1 VNEIERLYL
10 PFSQSFNKEQK
21 LTNYSIKPQ
30 LTFFTRFLHNAY
42 PLLHRKLSTAN
53 TGEKRM
59 GSTETVEQIQLREF
73 LRLVSE
79 LQSKGKI
86 TGKQFREYRE
96 LWINQL
102 PNDRDVTVWNLK
114 QLLNETKPA
123 LPKNQSDETKKK
135 LTRQKL

>member
-1 VNEIERLYL
+1 
-10 PFSQSFNKEQK
+10 
-21 LTNYSIKPQ
+21 
-30 LTFFTRFLHNAY
+30 
-42 PLLHRKLSTAN
+42 
-53 TGEKRM
+53 M
-59 GSTETVEQIQLREF
+59 GSTETVEQIQLRAF

-114 QLLNETKPA
+114 QLLNETKST